1 MNSFEH
7 FFNYDL
13 CEWFHIFHDC
23 FHVFFLSRLP
33 WFSLFFFHVQRF
45 NSNFHFHATDKHT
58 KWITNLDIM
67 SHWHTIERVPPFY
80 MSSRIFFSWFFCFA
94 FFSLLFRVFI
104 PWFSLW
110 SISLALIS
118 CTFFSIANDCNC
130 NDLIL
135 FYRSFIPKTHV
146 HNSTTQVA
154 PPVSLLFSNGFTFHL
169 HYRCIL
175 PKVSMINFH
184 GRHGHGT
191 QLPLFVCLLVCLSIC
206 ISVFRWMYCTMGEG
220 YKIASRDKSTN
231 R

>member
-1 MNSFEH
+1 MIFVNDFI
-7 FFNYDL
+7 FFMIAFMFFSYPD
-13 CEWFHIFHDC
+13 FHDFLYFFSRPTIQFQFPFPC
-23 FHVFFLSRLP
+23 HRQTYKVNNQSWYNVTLAYYWKSSSLLHVLTNIFFLVL
-33 WFSLFFFHVQRF
+33 LF
-45 NSNFHFHATDKHT
+45 
-58 KWITNLDIM
+58 
-67 SHWHTIERVPPFY
+67 
-80 MSSRIFFSWFFCFA
+80 C

-135 FYRSFIPKTHV
+135 FYSSFIPKTRV